1 MDVRLVALLDLDG
14 LDPLKLARARSHD
27 RQSIP
32 GGVRVLHELA
42 VAAAAAGFESE
53 IRGQFDGAV
62 LHGLCSA
69 AGVRVGTPDTS
80 RAADADDVVCVPD
93 GIADPTFF
101 IRVALMR
108 SRPVYLAMGPP
119 GLVGWSFTPGW
130 RLTEPL
136 DIDVDTVGLPE
147 QFRSIDILGYRV
159 WANAQPIADA
169 FAAAGVPATILHEG
183 WCVDAPQE
191 TQKDVDVVTVGEN
204 RWAPITRRA
213 LEGFSGTWR
222 ELPPMPNEQ
231 LMTELGRGRV
241 FVHCARVEGHSRL
254 ATEARLM
261 GTCCVGLASNRFAVG
276 FDEDAGG
283 ALVDRPE
290 DVVGVVERILA
301 DPDELRRRQL
311 RARAQ
316 ARSTTDWK
324 LFVQRVGDALAAIE
338 AETERP
344 DAPWRDLGELLV
356 RRDRDLNEHLALLHA
371 RRSVRLADAINRLL
385 RRG

>member
-1 MDVRLVALLDLDG
+1 MASAVYDKLARVRLVVVLGLDDLDA
-14 LDPLKLARARSHD
+14 LKLARARLHD
-27 RQSIP
+27 RQWIP
-32 GGVRVLHELA
+32 GGVRVMHELA

-53 IRGQFDGAV
+53 IRGQVDGTV
-62 LHGLCSA
+62 LAGLCAA
-69 AGVRVGTPDTS
+69 AGVHVGTPDQP
-80 RAADADDVVCVPD
+80 RQADPEDIVCVPD
-93 GIADPTFF
+93 GVADPTVF

-119 GLVGWSFTPGW
+119 GLVGWSFAPGW
-130 RLTEPL
+130 RYIEPN

-147 QFRSIDILGYRV
+147 QCRAIDALGFRV
-159 WANAQPIADA
+159 WANASPIADA
-169 FAAAGVPATILHEG
+169 FVAAGVPATILHEG
-183 WCVDAPQE
+183 WCVDVAREP
-191 TQKDVDVVTVGEN
+191 QKDVDVVTVGEH

-222 ELPPMPNEQ
+222 ELPPMRNEQ
-231 LMTELGRGRV
+231 LISELGRGRV

-276 FDEDAGG
+276 FDEQAGG

-301 DPDELRRRQL
+301 DPDDLRRRQA

-324 LFVQRVGDALAAIE
+324 LFVSTGRRVREDAV
-338 AETERP
+338 
-344 DAPWRDLGELLV
+344 G
-356 RRDRDLNEHLALLHA
+356 
-371 RRSVRLADAINRLL
+371 
-385 RRG
+385 G

>member
-1 MDVRLVALLDLDG
+1 VRLVVLLGLDE
-14 LDPLKLARARSHD
+14 LDPLQLAEARLHD
-27 RQSIP
+27 RQWIP

-53 IRGQFDGAV
+53 VRGQVDGTV
-62 LHGLCSA
+62 LAGLCA
-69 AGVRVGTPDTS
+69 AARVHVGTPDKP
-80 RAADADDVVCVPD
+80 RAAEPEDIVCVPD
-93 GIADPTFF
+93 GIADPTVF

-108 SRPVYLAMGPP
+108 SRSVYLAMGPP

-130 RLTEPL
+130 RYIEPL

-147 QFRSIDILGYRV
+147 QCRAIDALGFRV
-159 WANAQPIADA
+159 WANAPPIADA
-169 FAAAGVPATILHEG
+169 FVAAGVPATILHEG
-183 WCVDAPQE
+183 WCVDIPQE
-191 TQKDVDVVTVGEN
+191 PQKDVDVVTVGAAN
-204 RWAPITRRA
+204 RWASITRRA

-222 ELPPMPNEQ
+222 ELPPMRNEQ
-231 LMTELGRGRV
+231 LITELGRGRV

-254 ATEARLM
+254 ASEARLM

-283 ALVDRPE
+283 AVVDRLE
-290 DVVGVVERILA
+290 DVVGVVERMLA
-301 DPDELRRRQL
+301 DPDELRQRQA

-344 DAPWRDLGELLV
+344 DAPWRDLAELLV
-356 RRDRDLNEHLALLHA
+356 RRDRDLNDHLALLRA

>member
-1 MDVRLVALLDLDG
+1 M
-14 LDPLKLARARSHD
+14 
-27 RQSIP
+27 
-32 GGVRVLHELA
+32 LHELA

-53 IRGQFDGAV
+53 VRGDFHGPA
-62 LHGLCSA
+62 LAGLCA
-69 AGVRVGTPDTS
+69 TAGVQVGTPTEP
-80 RAADADDVVCVPD
+80 RAAEPEDVVCVPD
-93 GIADPTFF
+93 GMVDPTFF

-130 RLTEPL
+130 QCIEAL

-147 QFRSIDILGYRV
+147 QCRAIDALGFRV
-159 WANAQPIADA
+159 WANAPPIAEA
-169 FAAAGVPATILHEG
+169 FLAAGVPATILHEG
-183 WCVDAPQE
+183 WCVHPPQE
-191 TQKDVDVVTVGEN
+191 PQKDVDVVTVGEN
-204 RWAPITRRA
+204 RWVSITRRA

-222 ELPPMPNEQ
+222 ELPSMRNEQ
-231 LMTELGRGRV
+231 LMTELGRGRIL
-241 FVHCARVEGHSRL
+241 VHCARIEGHSRL

-276 FDEDAGG
+276 FDEHAGG

-290 DVVGVVERILA
+290 DVVGVVERMLA
-301 DPDELRRRQL
+301 DPDELRRRQA

-324 LFVQRVGDALAAIE
+324 PFVQRVGDALVAIE
-338 AETERP
+338 AETDRP
-344 DAPWRDLGELLV
+344 DAPWRDMGELLE
-356 RRDRDLNEHLALLHA
+356 RRGRDLNDHIALLRA
-371 RRSVRLADAINRLL
+371 RRSIRLADAINRLL